1 MEIMLLDLFMIYFIF
16 MVIFF
21 LHVIF
26 FEKKRRNFEGIIG
39 DPEILK
45 LKAIEKIET
54 LMVAA
59 RFCGVFFFIFN
70 AYGLVGFYMFVRLPH
85 CLFWLIYFYNL
96 STKNDRPHDF
106 FYNI

>member
-21 LHVIF
+21 LHFFF

-39 DPEILK
+39 GPEILK

-85 CLFWLIYFYNL
+85 CLF
-96 STKNDRPHDF
+96 
-106 FYNI
+106 

>member
-1 MEIMLLDLFMIYFIF
+1 M
-16 MVIFF
+16 
-21 LHVIF
+21 
-26 FEKKRRNFEGIIG
+26 
-39 DPEILK
+39 

-85 CLFWLIYFYNL
+85 CLF
-96 STKNDRPHDF
+96 
-106 FYNI
+106 